1 MHFTLLTRFY
11 LCRPQRLVESHLNNM
26 LDLVALNGAS
36 ETAYDNTSGAL
47 NHSLQLVKK
56 QLATEAEA
64 VSVHAVVMWD
74 GWRTRAWVKDGP

>member
-1 MHFTLLTRFY
+1 
-11 LCRPQRLVESHLNNM
+11 M

-47 NHSLQLVKK
+47 NHSLQLIKK

-64 VSVHAVVMWD
+64 VSEHVIGRWD
-74 GWRTRAWVKDGP
+74 GWRARRR